1 MILAGDIGGTKCN
14 LAIFREAS
22 GTSLELVFQRRYAT
36 RDFSRFED
44 LVDHFRQAARTESS
58 DLGAPIRAAGFG
70 VAGAVVEG
78 HLHANNLPWDLNLS
92 ELSRSLDL
100 QQGSIVLLND
110 VVATAWS
117 LDKLPAEDLAVVNQ
131 GVPQPNATRAL
142 MAVGTG
148 LGEAF
153 LFWDGQK
160 YRVQPSE
167 GGLAGFSPRTDRE
180 IRLCV
185 YMKERLPQFCCEDVL
200 SGRGIRAI
208 HDFLDPN
215 IRHAS
220 FDDPGADPAREITQQ
235 ASANTCPV
243 CVETLDLWTEAYGS
257 EAGNIAMRA
266 LAFGGIYVAGGIA
279 PKILSKLQDG
289 AFFRA
294 FCDKTL
300 LAPVL
305 ARVPI
310 CVVLNEDAP
319 IWGAAYQALEAV
331 SGGEVSHPDSQPSS
345 HLGSQLSSKPQRKAG

>member
-14 LAIFREAS
+14 LAILREAS
-22 GTSLELVFQRRYAT
+22 ANVLELVFQRRYAT

-44 LVDHFRQAARTESS
+44 LVNHFRQAAEAESS
-58 DLGAPIRAAGFG
+58 DLGTRIRGAGFG

-78 HLHANNLPWDLNLS
+78 RLHANNLPWDLNLA
-92 ELSRSLDL
+92 ELSRNLDL
-100 QQGSIVLLND
+100 QHDSMVLLND

-117 LDKLPAEDLAVVNQ
+117 LDKLPAKDLAVVNQ
-131 GVPQPNATRAL
+131 GVLQPNATRAL

-180 IRLCV
+180 IRLCSFL
-185 YMKERLPQFCCEDVL
+185 KERLPQFCCEDVL
-200 SGRGIRAI
+200 SGRGIRSI
-208 HDFLDPN
+208 HEFLDPSV
-215 IRHAS
+215 RHPS
-220 FDDPGADPAREITQQ
+220 FDDPAGDPAREITQQ

-279 PKILSKLQDG
+279 PKILDKLQDG

-310 CVVLNEDAP
+310 YVVLNEDAP
-319 IWGAAYQALEAV
+319 IWGAAYQALAAV
-331 SGGEVSHPDSQPSS
+331 KTREVSQPPSS
-345 HLGSQLSSKPQRKAG
+345 QPQRKAG